1 MRPTVLVV
9 EDDETL
15 RLLTVE
21 AISLLN
27 VWVVACANADEAL
40 TVLERSVPIA
50 LVVTDVTMPGSLDGL
65 GLAKMI
71 WVRWPSI
78 PVIITSGKPLVSTV
92 ALPSHAIFLPK
103 PWPLELL
110 LLSVDSCLARP
121 T

>member
-15 RLLTVE
+15 RLLMVE

-27 VWVVACANADEAL
+27 VRVVACANADEAVI
-40 TVLERSVPIA
+40 VLERSVPIA
-50 LVVTDVTMPGSLDGL
+50 LVLTDVTMPGSLDGL
-65 GLAKMI
+65 ELAKMI

-78 PVIITSGKPLVSTV
+78 PVIITSGKPLGTTIS
-92 ALPSHAIFLPK
+92 LPSHAIFLTK
-103 PWPLELL
+103 PCPLDLL